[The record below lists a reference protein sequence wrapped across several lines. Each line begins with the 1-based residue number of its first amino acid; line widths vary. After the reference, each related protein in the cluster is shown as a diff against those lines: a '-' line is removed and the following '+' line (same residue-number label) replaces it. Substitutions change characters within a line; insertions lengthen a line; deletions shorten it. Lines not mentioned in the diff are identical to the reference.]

1 MNIEIVDASEVIKN
15 KTMTS
20 YEITGNLNIEVI
32 DEEDVEV
39 VVREKKEKVDAYF
52 PYGSYSKERTY
63 RDYWRDNDQDLLM
76 SLVSIKVQRRN
87 KKGEV
92 AILEDI
98 REFLLLSKMFKEQ
111 LIESFMNSE
120 CQFVVYHDQLVKE

>member
-1 MNIEIVDASEVIKN
+1 MEIEIIDISEVVPD

-20 YEITGNLNIEVI
+20 YEVTGNLSIDII
-32 DEEDVEV
+32 DEDDVEI
-39 VVREKKEKVDAYF
+39 VVREKKEKVDAFF
-52 PYGSYSKERTY
+52 PYGSYTKERTY

-76 SLVSIKVQRRN
+76 SLVSIKVRRKN
-87 KKGEV
+87 RKGEV

-111 LIESFMNSE
+111 LIESFINSE

>member
-20 YEITGNLNIEVI
+20 YEITGNLNIEII
-32 DEEDVEV
+32 DEDDVEV

-76 SLVSIKVQRRN
+76 SLVSIKVRRRN

-92 AILEDI
+92 VILEDI
-98 REFLLLSKMFKEQ
+98 REFLLLSKVFKEQ
-111 LIESFMNSE
+111 LIESFINTE

>member
-20 YEITGNLNIEVI
+20 YEVTGNLNIEII
-32 DEEDVEV
+32 DEDDVEV

-76 SLVSIKVQRRN
+76 SLVGIKVRRRN
-87 KKGEV
+87 RKGEV

-111 LIESFMNSE
+111 LIESFVNSE